1 MHLSPSSSG
10 CEVVLVKEE
19 VMSIVRGAHRE
30 RFHLEAGSW
39 AGKAIGILA
48 TVYSR
53 CQHLGIL
60 FMDVKR
66 GRENVHGDGGNARSN
81 LLQVKLC

>member
-1 MHLSPSSSG
+1 
-10 CEVVLVKEE
+10 
-19 VMSIVRGAHRE
+19 MSIVRGAHRE
-30 RFHLEAGSW
+30 KFHLEAGSW

-66 GRENVHGDGGNARSN
+66 GRKMSTGMEGMPGPTCFR
-81 LLQVKLC
+81 